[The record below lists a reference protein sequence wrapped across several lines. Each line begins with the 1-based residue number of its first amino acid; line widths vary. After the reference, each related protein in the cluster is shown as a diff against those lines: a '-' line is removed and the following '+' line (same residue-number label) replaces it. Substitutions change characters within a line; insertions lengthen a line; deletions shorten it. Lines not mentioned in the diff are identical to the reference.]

1 MRGCGCALQAAIA
14 TLGASGK
21 VADMDLDEVETTE
34 KKTKKKDKKKRTAAE
49 VEADIGNNCAVP
61 IYSSSTCMISAKHGG
76 LLACASGYTSH
87 SDFMLEASLLAAYS
101 PMQTPA
107 IT

>member
-1 MRGCGCALQAAIA
+1 MHRSFEEGGSELQAAIA

-49 VEADIGNNCAVP
+49 VEADIGNNV
-61 IYSSSTCMISAKHGG
+61 
-76 LLACASGYTSH
+76 L
-87 SDFMLEASLLAAYS
+87 
-101 PMQTPA
+101 
-107 IT
+107 

>member
-1 MRGCGCALQAAIA
+1 MFCIGDEPLGCAQKYLRGCGSALQAAIA

-34 KKTKKKDKKKRTAAE
+34 KKIKKKDKKKRTAAE

-61 IYSSSTCMISAKHGG
+61 TF
-76 LLACASGYTSH
+76 L
-87 SDFMLEASLLAAYS
+87 
-101 PMQTPA
+101 PPA
-107 IT
+107 